1 MTTALDELEQSGFVN
16 VYYPFGKKVR
26 DKVWRLTDEYSL
38 FYLQFI
44 EDKLMQLEHN
54 WMNLMDSQSYSR
66 QSVFV
71 QTTQTKKFVSWV
83 LVTTFGLKNP
93 GGTDHVLTLD
103 DLFL

>member
-1 MTTALDELEQSGFVN
+1 KDRVINLFEIKF
-16 VYYPFGKKVR
+16 
-26 DKVWRLTDEYSL
+26 YS
-38 FYLQFI
+38 
-44 EDKLMQLEHN
+44 DKLYFSPTELSK
-54 WMNLMDSQSYSR
+54 LRSR